1 MNTDQLIASLKI
13 SAREADGL
21 YLYDTERDTA
31 TGPYLDWSTQSESG
45 VQLEAGDG
53 ADSVQIK
60 MTWDQ
65 LADLHRHLTVTLLN
79 RQP

>member
-1 MNTDQLIASLKI
+1 MNTDQLIASLSA
-13 SAREADGL
+13 SAREAAGL
-21 YLYDTERDTA
+21 YLYDADTTA

-65 LADLHRHLTVTLLN
+65 LADLHRRLTVTLLN